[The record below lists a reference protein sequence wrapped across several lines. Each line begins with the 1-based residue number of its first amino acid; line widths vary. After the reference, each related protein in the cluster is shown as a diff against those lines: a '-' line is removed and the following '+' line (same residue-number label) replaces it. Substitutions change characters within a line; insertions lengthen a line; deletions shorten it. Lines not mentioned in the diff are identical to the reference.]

1 MEAEN
6 LFYFNLTRSLNFRR
20 KSLSGSWKTNVGDVE
35 IKEVSVQDRYKKWID
50 EAASIFGGLELCSI
64 EAIVDTAGKH

>member
-1 MEAEN
+1 M
-6 LFYFNLTRSLNFRR
+6 
-20 KSLSGSWKTNVGDVE
+20 GDVE
-35 IKEVSVQDRYKKWID
+35 IKEVSVQDRYKSWID